1 MAALR
6 EMSSGAKQA
15 ASLKPDGSHLLVST
29 LKALFCAYALSL
41 AIWAVAALH
50 LPIELHVPLLA
61 GLILAVMFGFVLY
74 GLPNHHHPRF
84 GYANLVTA
92 IRAGIVSLIAAT
104 ILSSPTFAQH
114 QVNLLIWCVIG
125 ATVLA
130 LTLDGVDGYLARRFR
145 QQSNL
150 GARFDME
157 VDAFLILMLS
167 VACAVLDKAGPWV
180 VLIGL
185 MRYGFM
191 IAQWCLPVLR
201 RELFPSIR
209 RKAICVVQVAVL
221 CAVIVPGFD
230 QPTSGILC
238 GLCLALLLYSFAAD
252 IWWLLLPRDGSL

>member
-1 MAALR
+1 MAVLP
-6 EMSSGAKQA
+6 EMSNGDPRSPN
-15 ASLKPDGSHLLVST
+15 LRPDAGNLLAST
-29 LKALFCAYALSL
+29 LKALCCAYLLSL
-41 AIWAVAALH
+41 SVWALAALH

-61 GLILAVMFGFVLY
+61 ALILAVMFGFVLY

-104 ILSSPTFAQH
+104 ILSSSSFAEH
-114 QVNLLIWCVIG
+114 QVNLLVWSVIG

-130 LTLDGVDGYLARRFR
+130 LSLDGVDGYLARRFR
-145 QQSNL
+145 QQSSL

-167 VACAVLDKAGPWV
+167 VGCAVLGKAGPWV

-185 MRYGFM
+185 MRYMF
-191 IAQWCLPVLR
+191 ILAQWVLPALR
-201 RELFPSIR
+201 QELFPSVR

-221 CAVIVPGFD
+221 CLVILPGIE
-230 QPTSGILC
+230 QPTSGVLSAS
-238 GLCLALLLYSFAAD
+238 CLALLVYSFAVD
-252 IWWLLLPRDGSL
+252 TVWLLTRKDSAP